1 MIDGQQM
8 VVEGEEMMGCE
19 VGVVGA
25 GQKMIGQNVEV
36 NEQQMEDDQQGV
48 EVEVEGVMSQKYGCF
63 LMDGPLVFEEHRLIR
78 CQVEEHQMDGQQSP
92 VGHPTWW
99 KTNKSMVEDQQ
110 MKDGQKVLVEEEQLI
125 GCLVEV
131 KVYLYLDLLL
141 QEEVEEPQEF

>member
-63 LMDGPLVFEEHRLIR
+63 LMDGPLVFEEHRLVR
-78 CQVEEHQMDGQQSP
+78 CQVEEHQMDGQQE
-92 VGHPTWW
+92 
-99 KTNKSMVEDQQ
+99 KVEDQQ

>member
-19 VGVVGA
+19 VGVEGA

-78 CQVEEHQMDGQQSP
+78 CQVEEHQMDGQQE
-92 VGHPTWW
+92 
-99 KTNKSMVEDQQ
+99 KVEDQQ

>member
-19 VGVVGA
+19 VGVEGA

-63 LMDGPLVFEEHRLIR
+63 LMDGPLVFEEHRLVR
-78 CQVEEHQMDGQQSP
+78 CQVEEHQMDGQQE
-92 VGHPTWW
+92 
-99 KTNKSMVEDQQ
+99 KVEDQQ